1 MLNMKKS
8 LSLIKLYAVCLCVI
22 SFRMSA
28 QMSGVVTIDNTGLP
42 AAPNYTSFTALAT
55 DLATQ
60 GINGPL
66 TVNVAAGTG
75 PYNEQVNFGV
85 INGTS
90 ATNTITINGNG
101 CRITFAATST
111 AYHTFMLS
119 GTDYMNVHN
128 LEMVGTN
135 STYALVCHLWNGA
148 DYNSFNTCTITANIN
163 TTGGS
168 AAPVSISSTSTSATS
183 TSGSGGSYNEWVNC
197 LISGGYYGS
206 VFYSN
211 ATSNILTGNKM
222 TNNTIR
228 NFYYSAIQASGV
240 TEHEFSG
247 NVIERPNQTSFTT
260 TYPIYLLGTTNKTI
274 VQKNHIRNCF
284 AMTPTNTSTMY
295 GIYVSTSPASGSEN
309 IIRNNVFSDM
319 NHNGAQYGFYIT
331 GSNNH
336 ILHNTVSLDN
346 AGSTAGTTYGIYC
359 TGTSTFVNNVV
370 TITRGGNGTK
380 YGLYYTNVNIVSNH
394 NVVYLNAPA
403 GTNYYGYYNATFSNL
418 SAWQAA
424 NSGVWDQQS
433 VDIDPLYAVPGADY
447 SPTALGVNNLGI
459 PMGVQDDFNG
469 TLRSQAS
476 PDPGAFEIFNTNCF
490 GNPANAPIAAP
501 TGTWCQG
508 TAVNLSLAAGNYTN
522 SGITYQWVA
531 SSTSSL
537 GPFTPVS
544 GATLTTLRTS
554 SLVNVTSY
562 YSVIVSCAGGGSTT
576 VQAASVPMVAIS
588 TSAVP
593 YFEGFESLNSQIRLP
608 NCSWA
613 VSNAATALT
622 QTTSNTNGRIPYEG
636 SNFAM
641 FFNSPAGTNYFYSNG
656 IQLQAGITYSSSI
669 WWLTE
674 SVGHANWTDLSI
686 LVGPN
691 QSPAGHQVV
700 ASTNAPA
707 VSPVHKLLGGTFTV
721 PTSGVYYIAIRG
733 TSGSG
738 SAQYLSFDNLRVEIP
753 CDLNGPPVTLTTL
766 STTVCSDK
774 PVTIIANGADTYT
787 WNTGENSA
795 AITVTPNIT
804 NTAYVLQ
811 ATKLLSGCTS
821 TFTQHLNVLPSPV
834 VIATSNKDRVCAGSP
849 VSLSALSQNN
859 ILAYS
864 WSNGLTGA
872 STVAYPLVSE
882 VFTVIAVAANGC
894 TSESVKA
901 VSVDPL
907 PIVHVNASQSSI
919 CAGEPV
925 TLTANLSSPGSVT
938 YNWVSNTSVVY
949 LGNPLTVNPQVSA
962 VFTVVATDENGCSN
976 TNQQILKV
984 SACTGMASVN
994 ADNSRLN
1001 VYPNPH
1007 NGSFQV
1013 SVNDASDK
1021 SFRVVDVTGR
1031 IVWAEETNKEEIR
1044 IDLNAFADGIYYL
1057 HVKMNDRSEVVKV
1070 IKAN

>member
-1 MLNMKKS
+1 MKKLYQKAS
-8 LSLIKLYAVCLCVI
+8 TFVVLLSLLGL
-22 SFRMSA
+22 RMSA
-28 QMSGVVTIDNTGLP
+28 QLSGVVTIDNTGLP
-42 AAPNYTSFTALAT
+42 AAPNYTSFTALAA

-60 GINGPL
+60 GVNGPL

-101 CRITFAATST
+101 CRITFAGTST

-168 AAPVSISSTSTSATS
+168 AAPVSISSTSVSATS

-197 LISGGYYGS
+197 MISGGYYGS

-211 ATSNILTGNKM
+211 TTSNILTGNKM

-295 GIYVSTSPASGSEN
+295 GIYVSASPASGSEN

-331 GSNNH
+331 GSNNFL
-336 ILHNTVSLDN
+336 LHNTVSLDN

-370 TITRGGNGTK
+370 TITRGGSGTK

-418 SAWQAA
+418 SAWQGA
-424 NSGVWDQQS
+424 NGGKWDQQT
-433 VDIDPLYAVPGADY
+433 VDINPLYAVPGADY

-469 TLRSQAS
+469 TIRSQAS

-522 SGITYQWVA
+522 SGISYQWVA
-531 SSTSSL
+531 STTSSL

-554 SLVNVTSY
+554 SLVNITSY

-588 TSAVP
+588 TSVVP
-593 YFEGFESLNSQIRLP
+593 YFEGFESLNSQVNLP

-613 VSNAATALT
+613 VSNAVTALT

-641 FFNSPAGTNYFYSNG
+641 FFNSPAGANYFYSNG

-674 SVGHANWTDLSI
+674 SVGYANWTDLSI
-686 LVGPN
+686 LVGSS
-691 QSPAGHQVV
+691 QSPSGQQVI
-700 ASTNAPA
+700 ASTNGPA
-707 VSPVHKLLGGTFTV
+707 VSPIHKLLGGTFTV

-733 TSGSG
+733 TSAAG

-753 CDLNGPPVTLTTL
+753 CALNGPAVTL
-766 STTVCSDK
+766 STLSNTVCADK
-774 PVTIIANGADTYT
+774 PVTIIASGADTYT
-787 WNTGENSA
+787 WSTGENSS

-804 NTAYVLQ
+804 TTGYVLQ

-821 TFTQHLNVLPSPV
+821 TFTQPFNVLPSPV
-834 VIATSNKDRVCAGSP
+834 LFASASSNEVCSGTQ
-849 VSLSALSQNN
+849 VHLNALGQN
-859 ILAYS
+859 IVAYS
-864 WSNGLTGA
+864 WHHGA
-872 STVAYPLVSE
+872 NTPASIVNPTVTTTYSVVGVNNYGCNTMA
-882 VFTVIAVAANGC
+882 TRQVIVN
-894 TSESVKA
+894 
-901 VSVDPL
+901 PL
-907 PIVHVNASQSSI
+907 PNVQVSST
-919 CAGEPV
+919 AGSGACEGESV
-925 TLTANLSSPGSVT
+925 TLTGSLGTGVGT
-938 YNWVSNTSVVY
+938 YSWVSNTAIVY
-949 LGNPLTVNPQVSA
+949 MGNPLVINPSASA
-962 VFTVVATDENGCSN
+962 VFTVTGTDVKG
-976 TNQQILKV
+976 
-984 SACTGMASVN
+984 CTGRVTHLLTVN
-994 ADNSRLN
+994 ECTGLDKYSSATGFH
-1001 VYPNPH
+1001 VYPNPS
-1007 NGSFQV
+1007 NGIFTV
-1013 SVNDASDK
+1013 ETNTASEK
-1021 SFRVVDVTGR
+1021 QLEITDVTGR
-1031 IVWAEETNKEEIR
+1031 VILSSVTNDEKLNINIESYAAGVYYVKIVAGDN
-1044 IDLNAFADGIYYL
+1044 
-1057 HVKMNDRSEVVKV
+1057 SQV
-1070 IKAN
+1070 IKVLKN

>member
-1 MLNMKKS
+1 MKKS
-8 LSLIKLYAVCLCVI
+8 YLTITLCTFLACFL
-22 SFRMSA
+22 SFRMVA
-28 QMSGVVTIDNTGLP
+28 QLSGIVTIDNTGLP
-42 AAPNYTSFTALAT
+42 AAPNYTSFTALAA

-60 GINGPL
+60 GINAPL

-101 CRITFAATST
+101 CRITFAGTST

-135 STYALVCHLWNGA
+135 SSYALVCHLWNGA

-163 TTGGS
+163 TTGSG
-168 AAPVSISSTSTSATS
+168 AAPVSISSTSISATT

-197 LISGGYYGS
+197 MISGGYYGS

-211 ATSNILTGNKM
+211 TTSNILTGNKM

-228 NFYYSAIQASGV
+228 NFYYSAIMASNV

-284 AMTPTNTSTMY
+284 AMTPTNTSAIY
-295 GIYVSTSPASGSEN
+295 GIYVSTTPATGSEN

-319 NHNGAQYGFYIT
+319 NNNGIHYAFYIT
-331 GSNNH
+331 GGNNH
-336 ILHNTVSLDN
+336 ILHNTISLDN
-346 AGSTAGTTYGIYC
+346 APSTSGTTYGIYC
-359 TGTSTFVNNVV
+359 SGASTVVNNVV
-370 TITRGGNGTK
+370 TVTRGGNGTK

-394 NVVYLNAPA
+394 NVVYINAPA
-403 GTNYYGYYNATFSNL
+403 GINHFGYYNATFANL
-418 SAWQAA
+418 SAWQGA
-424 NSGVWDQQS
+424 NGGKWDQQS
-433 VDIDPLYAVPGADY
+433 TDIDPLYAVPGADY
-447 SPTALGVNNLGI
+447 APTALGVNNLGI

-469 TLRSQAS
+469 TIRSQAS

-508 TAVNLSLAAGNYTN
+508 TAVDLSLAAGNYTN

-554 SLVNVTSY
+554 SLVNITSY

-576 VQAASVPMVAIS
+576 VQAASVPMVAIT

-593 YFEGFESLNSQIRLP
+593 YFEGFESLNSQTGLP

-613 VSNAATALT
+613 VSNASTALT

-636 SNFAM
+636 TNFAM
-641 FFNSPAGTNYFYSNG
+641 FFNSPIGTNYFYSNG
-656 IQLQAGITYSSSI
+656 IQLQAGVTYSSSI

-674 SVGHANWTDLSI
+674 SVGYANWTDLSI

-691 QSPAGHQVV
+691 QNTNGHQLI
-700 ASTNAPA
+700 ASTNGPA
-707 VSPVHKLLGGTFTV
+707 VSPLHKLLGGTFTV
-721 PTSGVYYIAIRG
+721 ATSGIYYIAIKG
-733 TSGSG
+733 TSAAGN
-738 SAQYLSFDNLRVEIP
+738 AQYLSFDNLRVEIP
-753 CDLNGPPVTLTTL
+753 CDLNGPAVTL
-766 STTVCSDK
+766 STLSNTVCSDK
-774 PVTIIANGADTYT
+774 PVTIVASGADTYT
-787 WNTGENSA
+787 WSTGENSS

-804 NTAYVLQ
+804 TTGYVLQ

-821 TFTQHLNVLPSPV
+821 TFTQQLNVLESPV
-834 VIATSNKDRVCAGSP
+834 VIAFSYVDRVCAGAP
-849 VSLSALSQNN
+849 IQLTAYGTNVSYFN
-859 ILAYS
+859 
-864 WSNGLTGA
+864 WSNGVNATDITVYPTS
-872 STVAYPLVSE
+872 STVYSLIGVS
-882 VFTVIAVAANGC
+882 ANGC
-894 TSESVKA
+894 SSTDTREIH
-901 VSVDPL
+901 VDPL
-907 PIVHVNASQSSI
+907 PVINVNSSASPI

-925 TLTANLSSPGSVT
+925 TLTANLAVASQAT
-938 YNWVSNTSVVY
+938 FQWVSNTSIAY
-949 LGNPLTVNPQVSA
+949 LGNPLTLNPNTSSI
-962 VFTVVATDENGCSN
+962 FTVTATDENGCSN
-976 TNQQILKV
+976 TFQHVLQV
-984 SACTGMASVN
+984 QACTGLSSLDK
-994 ADNSRLN
+994 ADGQVL
-1001 VYPNPH
+1001 VYPNPAT
-1007 NGSFQV
+1007 GLFQV
-1013 SVNDASDK
+1013 AFGSEADRTIEVSDL
-1021 SFRVVDVTGR
+1021 SGRVVYTGQASADKLDLDLSFLSNGVYYLKLRSVQQTDVIR
-1031 IVWAEETNKEEIR
+1031 IV
-1044 IDLNAFADGIYYL
+1044 
-1057 HVKMNDRSEVVKV
+1057 KV
-1070 IKAN
+1070 NH